1 MVDLNAQSDGQ
12 DANYLAALLRV
23 RGAAL
28 RRPAARIYAGDSV
41 DRLGGRARLD
51 GVATDAR
58 SSGLTPSKRNCAH

>member
-41 DRLGGRARLD
+41 DRRGRARLD
-51 GVATDAR
+51 EAATDAR